1 VLQLDLQVAVS
12 LQQQQ
17 QQQQVTAAA
26 TTPYNRQSW
35 VRLLKVTCAPA
46 GDVML
51 VQLLKGQ
58 PPSNATG
65 PS

>member
-1 VLQLDLQVAVS
+1 
-12 LQQQQ
+12 
-17 QQQQVTAAA
+17 
-26 TTPYNRQSW
+26 
-35 VRLLKVTCAPA
+35 LKVTCAPA

-65 PS
+65 PSYICGKDDNTK